1 MLEYEIHIRIDHETL
16 KKIDELSKSLGLNR
30 SQIIRMAIKLFL
42 KNNDLLS
49 LMGVLHE

>member
-1 MLEYEIHIRIDHETL
+1 MLEYEIHIRVSRETL
-16 KKIDELSKSLGLNR
+16 KQIDELAKSLGLNR
-30 SQIIRMAIKLFL
+30 SQVIRMAIKLFL